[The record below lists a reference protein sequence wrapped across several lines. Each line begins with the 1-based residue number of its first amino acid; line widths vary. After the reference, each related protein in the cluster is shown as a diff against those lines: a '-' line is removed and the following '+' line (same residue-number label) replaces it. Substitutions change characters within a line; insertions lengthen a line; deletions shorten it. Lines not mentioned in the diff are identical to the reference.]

1 MNPAMNPFVRFIL
14 FLLIAGSGIAFG
26 IVLLADLRGA
36 RHQSADMAREK
47 ALFSEV
53 VDRFN
58 GQQRHGAIAVEW
70 QKVDASQQVLESSL
84 LVRIYTLGTDG
95 REVSLPIERVVIPHN
110 RVCVEGLK
118 LHFDDSFSDD
128 YKDLRGATL
137 FYFRYIHAD
146 GDSPEDGLSLLSP
159 YEVPRA
165 TQMHADRT
173 TQFELQ
179 LWQYLWDL
187 IERPRQAEKNG
198 LAVEPPPPTQPA
210 DESVSDRASSETTG
224 EKNSPFI
231 AARAVTNGTVYTIY
245 VGSEG
250 TTITEDNDPPLFQ
263 DMRREAAGQDA
274 DNGQDQSIAQ

>member
-1 MNPAMNPFVRFIL
+1 MNPFVRFIL

-36 RHQSADMAREK
+36 RHQTADMMREK

-70 QKVDASQQVLESSL
+70 QKVDASQQVMESSL
-84 LVRIYTLGTDG
+84 LVRIYTIGPDG
-95 REVSLPIERVVIPHN
+95 HEVALPIERVVIPRN

-118 LHFDDSFSDD
+118 LHFDDSFSDE
-128 YKDLRGATL
+128 YKDLRRATL
-137 FYFRYIHAD
+137 FYFSQIHAD
-146 GDSPEDGLSLLSP
+146 GDPPENGLSLFKP
-159 YEVPRA
+159 YEVPLA

-187 IERPRQAEKNG
+187 IQRPAQAEKNG
-198 LAVEPPPPTQPA
+198 LVIDPPPSTQPA
-210 DESVSDRASSETTG
+210 GEDLSSRSSSESTA
-224 EKNSPFI
+224 ENKSPFI
-231 AARAVTNGTVYTIY
+231 AARTVTNGTVYSIY

-250 TTITEDNDPPLFQ
+250 TSISEDNDPPLLN
-263 DMRREAAGQDA
+263 DMCREAARQDA
-274 DNGQDQSIAQ
+274 NNGQEPPDSQ